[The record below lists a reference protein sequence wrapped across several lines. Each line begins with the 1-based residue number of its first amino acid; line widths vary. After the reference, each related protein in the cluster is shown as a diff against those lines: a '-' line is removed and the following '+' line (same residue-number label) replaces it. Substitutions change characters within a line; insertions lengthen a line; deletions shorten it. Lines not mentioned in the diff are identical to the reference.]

1 MLKQNFETPLVID
14 GQRQGQGIRKT
25 TFTLSG
31 QAKKWKSRKRREK
44 VVGENRA
51 PRPGVSSRKA
61 YGAMLPGP
69 FVQVEQ
75 KNYWASPPGY
85 LYLKPTPP
93 MQDSSEEDLVPVG
106 SALELRPGVQIVH

>member
-31 QAKKWKSRKRREK
+31 QAKKWKSRKRQEK
-44 VVGENRA
+44 
-51 PRPGVSSRKA
+51 SSWGKIELRDQAQVAEA

-75 KNYWASPPGY
+75 KNYRASSPGY

-93 MQDSSEEDLVPVG
+93 MQDSSEEELVPVG

>member
-1 MLKQNFETPLVID
+1 MLKQNFGTPLQFD

-31 QAKKWKSRKRREK
+31 QAKNEK
-44 VVGENRA
+44 CENGGKKLVQENGA
-51 PRPGVSSRKA
+51 PRSGVSSWKA
-61 YGAMLPGP
+61 DGAMLPGP
-69 FVQVEQ
+69 FAAVEQ
-75 KNYWASPPGY
+75 KNDRASSPGY

-93 MQDSSEEDLVPVG
+93 MQESSEEELVPVG